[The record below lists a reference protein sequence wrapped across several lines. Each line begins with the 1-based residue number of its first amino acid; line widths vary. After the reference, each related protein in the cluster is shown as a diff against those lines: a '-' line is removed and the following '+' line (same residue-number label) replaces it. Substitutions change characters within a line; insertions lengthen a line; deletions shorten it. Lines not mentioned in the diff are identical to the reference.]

1 MLSST
6 FTYTPPTRMPIE
18 TWILP
23 KVNLKLDSAWTYCDK
38 STKSSS
44 QIKLSIAVEGET
56 PLKLINKERLIR
68 ELSLAKDT
76 LPTPELLSTL
86 NLNCKDNIFFEILLG
101 SIRGSL
107 ISFQS
112 WLWKVSNSKKASLN
126 SQINS
131 LRDDFLIN
139 SARIS
144 DLQAEL
150 NALTDLEVR
159 EKIKSMKLFE
169 GLHSEKPSPMFL
181 SLAKNR
187 NLGKLSQLRRDNGE
201 NFASSEECAEHI
213 VSFYENLYKKS
224 PDEEQNFTNIIKN
237 FLGEDIASSR
247 LVTNSKLTP
256 AESESL
262 ESPLTLQDLDKSLKN
277 ANFHSAPGSDG
288 FSNNLNNCVETIND
302 YLLFII
308 IIN

>member
-1 MLSST
+1 M
-6 FTYTPPTRMPIE
+6 IACAV
-18 TWILP
+18 
-23 KVNLKLDSAWTYCDK
+23 VNIYLHHSNQDANRDMDLAQGKLEVGLCLDLLQQINK
-38 STKSSS
+38 
-44 QIKLSIAVEGET
+44 IKLSIAVEGET
-56 PLKLINKERLIR
+56 PLKLMDKERLIR

-86 NLNCKDNIFFEILLG
+86 NLNCEDDIFFEILLG

-213 VSFYENLYKKS
+213 VSFYEKLYK
-224 PDEEQNFTNIIKN
+224 
-237 FLGEDIASSR
+237 
-247 LVTNSKLTP
+247 
-256 AESESL
+256 
-262 ESPLTLQDLDKSLKN
+262 
-277 ANFHSAPGSDG
+277 
-288 FSNNLNNCVETIND
+288 
-302 YLLFII
+302 
-308 IIN
+308 

>member
-1 MLSST
+1 MLNHFHT
-6 FTYTPPTRMPIE
+6 
-18 TWILP
+18 
-23 KVNLKLDSAWTYCDK
+23 
-38 STKSSS
+38 
-44 QIKLSIAVEGET
+44 
-56 PLKLINKERLIR
+56 
-68 ELSLAKDT
+68 
-76 LPTPELLSTL
+76 
-86 NLNCKDNIFFEILLG
+86 
-101 SIRGSL
+101 
-107 ISFQS
+107 

-213 VSFYENLYKKS
+213 VSFYEKLYKIS
-224 PDEEQNFTNIIKN
+224 PDEEQDFTNIIKN

-247 LVTNSKLTP
+247 LETNSKLTQ
-256 AESESL
+256 AERDSL
-262 ESPLTLQDLDKSLKN
+262 ESPLTLEDLDKSLKK
-277 ANFHSAPGSDG
+277 ANFRFAPGSDG
-288 FSNNLNNCVETIND
+288 FSNNLIKKCWPYLRSPLLKYTNTCLTKGQLTANFRGATIKLIPKKMISPNLKIGD
-302 YLLFII
+302 LSLFSLTSIKLSLEP
-308 IIN
+308 

>member
-1 MLSST
+1 M
-6 FTYTPPTRMPIE
+6 
-18 TWILP
+18 
-23 KVNLKLDSAWTYCDK
+23 DSAWTYCDK

-159 EKIKSMKLFE
+159 EKIKTVGIMVKILLPLKSVQRTLYLFTKNSIKYF
-169 GLHSEKPSPMFL
+169 LTRNKTSPI
-181 SLAKNR
+181 
-187 NLGKLSQLRRDNGE
+187 
-201 NFASSEECAEHI
+201 SSKI
-213 VSFYENLYKKS
+213 F
-224 PDEEQNFTNIIKN
+224 
-237 FLGEDIASSR
+237 
-247 LVTNSKLTP
+247 
-256 AESESL
+256 
-262 ESPLTLQDLDKSLKN
+262 
-277 ANFHSAPGSDG
+277 
-288 FSNNLNNCVETIND
+288 
-302 YLLFII
+302 
-308 IIN
+308 

>member
-1 MLSST
+1 
-6 FTYTPPTRMPIE
+6 
-18 TWILP
+18 
-23 KVNLKLDSAWTYCDK
+23 
-38 STKSSS
+38 
-44 QIKLSIAVEGET
+44 
-56 PLKLINKERLIR
+56 
-68 ELSLAKDT
+68 
-76 LPTPELLSTL
+76 
-86 NLNCKDNIFFEILLG
+86 
-101 SIRGSL
+101 
-107 ISFQS
+107 
-112 WLWKVSNSKKASLN
+112 
-126 SQINS
+126 
-131 LRDDFLIN
+131 
-139 SARIS
+139 
-144 DLQAEL
+144 
-150 NALTDLEVR
+150 
-159 EKIKSMKLFE
+159 
-169 GLHSEKPSPMFL
+169 MFL

-213 VSFYENLYKKS
+213 VSFYKNLYKKS
-224 PDEEQNFTNIIKN
+224 PVEEQNFTNIIKN

>member
-1 MLSST
+1 MVSNCDISNEISNSLFDHHYVTLSFLSKK
-6 FTYTPPTRMPIE
+6 FQKKQSINPSVLIHPRVNEVIACAVVDIYLHHSNQDANRDMDLAQGKLEVGLCLDLLRQINKIE
-18 TWILP
+18 
-23 KVNLKLDSAWTYCDK
+23 
-38 STKSSS
+38 
-44 QIKLSIAVEGET
+44 LSIAVEGET
-56 PLKLINKERLIR
+56 PLKLMDKERLIR
-68 ELSLAKDT
+68 ELSLAEDT
-76 LPTPELLSTL
+76 LPTPELLSTI
-86 NLNCKDNIFFEILLG
+86 NLNCEDNIFFEILLG

-112 WLWKVSNSKKASLN
+112 WLCKVSNSKKASLN

-213 VSFYENLYKKS
+213 VSFYEKLYK
-224 PDEEQNFTNIIKN
+224 
-237 FLGEDIASSR
+237 
-247 LVTNSKLTP
+247 
-256 AESESL
+256 
-262 ESPLTLQDLDKSLKN
+262 
-277 ANFHSAPGSDG
+277 
-288 FSNNLNNCVETIND
+288 
-302 YLLFII
+302 
-308 IIN
+308 